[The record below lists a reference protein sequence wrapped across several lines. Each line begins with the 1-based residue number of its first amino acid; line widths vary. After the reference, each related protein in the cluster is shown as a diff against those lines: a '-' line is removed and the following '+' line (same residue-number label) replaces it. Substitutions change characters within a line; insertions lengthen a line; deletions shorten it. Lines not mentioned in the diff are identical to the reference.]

1 MRGEKIVAFFSHTLS
16 CMRVNIISGQGLP
29 CLHERAPLMLECLW
43 VRNFSTS
50 LHFANN
56 VTFYLQYSKALHLPL
71 NVEIQV
77 QYEKLDSVKKL
88 AKSKPKEKNDC
99 NEVSAH
105 IRSYIL
111 CKHSWLI

>member
-1 MRGEKIVAFFSHTLS
+1 MMRGEKIVAFFSHTLS

-77 QYEKLDSVKKL
+77 QY
-88 AKSKPKEKNDC
+88 ATN
-99 NEVSAH
+99 
-105 IRSYIL
+105 
-111 CKHSWLI
+111 